1 MLQKLNK
8 FLNSSIV
15 ISGLMFLIG
24 LILII
29 YPEMSFDTLTYV
41 LSAMLI
47 INGLYFII
55 EKESSILFSGFLMLG
70 VIELLLGIV
79 VILNPNII
87 KTLLPIVFGI
97 IMVTKSTLD
106 LRISMLLSKN
116 GYDNWLL
123 MLILSIISI
132 ICGLIIILNPA
143 FGATVLT
150 TYIGIVIVIY
160 SVSAFVDTI
169 MIKKRDY
176 FGYPQGIILQ
186 NFVGSSAQILLNI

>member
-15 ISGLMFLIG
+15 ISGLMLLIG

-55 EKESSILFSGFLMLG
+55 EKESSILFSVFLMLG

-169 MIKKRDY
+169 MIKKD
-176 FGYPQGIILQ
+176 IKKISKMLEE
-186 NFVGSSAQILLNI
+186 

>member
-15 ISGLMFLIG
+15 ISGLMLLIG

-55 EKESSILFSGFLMLG
+55 EKESSILFSGFLLG

-169 MIKKRDY
+169 MIKKD
-176 FGYPQGIILQ
+176 IKKISKMLEE
-186 NFVGSSAQILLNI
+186 

>member
-87 KTLLPIVFGI
+87 KTLLPLKLSNNMIAKVIKEFIPDSNPSAGSVAI
-97 IMVTKSTLD
+97 QIRNINKKKNTTQQLLD
-106 LRISMLLSKN
+106 LIEKEL
-116 GYDNWLL
+116 
-123 MLILSIISI
+123 
-132 ICGLIIILNPA
+132 
-143 FGATVLT
+143 
-150 TYIGIVIVIY
+150 
-160 SVSAFVDTI
+160 
-169 MIKKRDY
+169 
-176 FGYPQGIILQ
+176 
-186 NFVGSSAQILLNI
+186 